1 MESCFAGKELFVGV
15 DVHKKRWVVS
25 VRTYDLELKTFSM
38 IADAEQLEK
47 FLAQNYEDA
56 LIHIVYECCF
66 SGFWIYD
73 YFHNKGYDI
82 IVTPTNRIY
91 RDGSVVK
98 TDKIDSRKLAF
109 QHSRGL
115 LRAVKVPMEKI
126 REYRS
131 IFRIYDKE
139 KVREGQILRQIRCI
153 LEVRN
158 HPLKWER
165 WNKEFIERLKSVRF
179 QEAIFNRKFE
189 QLLREYEYV
198 KDQIK
203 DSEIRIKEIGEDE
216 ELRSKIK
223 RIEKINGV
231 GIVSAARL
239 VVFLFDKKGRFEAGE
254 KLVHYL
260 GLTPGEHSSGEEIIR
275 QRTGLVG
282 NKQLRS
288 IIIQLAWVAVRK
300 DGSLLNKFER
310 VYRKSGSKQKAIV
323 AVARK
328 LMMKVYAI
336 TEKEE
341 EYEIN
346 KAA

>member
-1 MESCFAGKELFVGV
+1 MKSCFDCKDIYVGI
-15 DVHKKRWVVS
+15 DVHKKRWVVT

-38 IADAEQLEK
+38 QPVAEELDK
-47 FLAQNYEDA
+47 FLVNNYKDA
-56 LIHIVYECCF
+56 LLHIVYECCF

-73 YFHNKGYDI
+73 YFHQKGYDI

-115 LRAVKVPMEKI
+115 LREVKVPEIKI

-131 IFRIYDKE
+131 LFRIYDKE
-139 KVREGQILRQIRCI
+139 KMRLGQILRQVRSI
-153 LEVRN
+153 LEAKN

-165 WNKEFIERLKSVRF
+165 WNKEMVEKLREIKF
-179 QEAIFNRKFE
+179 QEGIFNKKFSS
-189 QLLREYEYV
+189 LLNEYDYV
-198 KDQIK
+198 KEQIRDTEK
-203 DSEIRIKEIGEDE
+203 RIEEISEEEDLGE
-216 ELRSKIK
+216 RIK
-223 RIEKINGV
+223 RIEKINGI
-231 GIVSAARL
+231 GIVSAVRL
-239 VVFLFDKKGRFEAGE
+239 VVYLFDRKGRFESGE
-254 KLVHYL
+254 KLVHYV

-300 DGSLLNKFER
+300 DGNLLNKFER
-310 VYRKSGSKQKAIV
+310 VYKKSGSKQKAIV

-328 LMMKVYAI
+328 LMMKVYTI

-341 EYEIN
+341 DYVIN
-346 KAA
+346 IAA

>member
-1 MESCFAGKELFVGV
+1 MKSCFENKDIYVGI
-15 DVHKKRWVVS
+15 DVHKKRWVVT

-38 IADAEQLEK
+38 QPVAEELEK
-47 FLAQNYEDA
+47 FLVANYKEA
-56 LIHIVYECCF
+56 LLHIVYECCF

-73 YFHNKGYDI
+73 YFHRRSYDI

-115 LRAVKVPMEKI
+115 LREVKVPAIKI

-131 IFRIYDKE
+131 LFRIYDKE
-139 KVREGQILRQIRCI
+139 KIRQGQILRQVRSI
-153 LEVRN
+153 LEAKN
-158 HPLKWER
+158 HPLKWEK
-165 WNKEFIERLKSVRF
+165 WNKEMLEKLQAVKF
-179 QEAIFNRKFE
+179 QEEIFNKKFNT
-189 QLLREYEYV
+189 LLSEYDYV
-198 KDQIK
+198 KEQIRDTEKRIEEISEEK
-203 DSEIRIKEIGEDE
+203 DLGE
-216 ELRSKIK
+216 RIK
-223 RIEKINGV
+223 RIEKINGI
-231 GIVSAARL
+231 GKVSSVRL
-239 VVFLFDKKGRFEAGE
+239 VVYLFDKKGRFESGE
-254 KLVHYL
+254 KLVHYV

-300 DGSLLNKFER
+300 DGSLLDKFER
-310 VYRKSGSKQKAIV
+310 VYKKSGSKQKAIV

-346 KAA
+346 RAA